1 MRSVVPAKR
10 ASRPPA
16 HVPEARLRPTNVKP
30 ASAAVGSDLRKVRLS
45 FDLTLH
51 DVAAGTGYT
60 VAFIG
65 RLERSTIAPSEGVT
79 GRILRTLL
87 SAA

>member
-1 MRSVVPAKR
+1 MRSIVPAKR

-16 HVPEARLRPTNVKP
+16 HVPEARLR
-30 ASAAVGSDLRKVRLS
+30 SAAPRTPSTAVGAELRKVRLS
-45 FDLTLH
+45 FNLSLH

-65 RLERSTIAPSEGVT
+65 RTESSAIAPSENIT

-87 SAA
+87 ST